1 MTLDDVMGELERLG
15 TEQNRKTYRRHGVSE
30 PLFGV
35 SYAHLGALQKRIKT
49 DQALAE
55 ALWATGNADARTL
68 ATMIA
73 DPSRFT
79 LAQLDAW
86 LKSARYHGLV
96 DGLTSHV
103 ASKSRFAREAAERWM
118 ASDDEHIGRAGWN
131 LVGHLAAGD
140 ASLPDAFFERHI
152 ATIQAGIHAAKN
164 RTREAMNTALI
175 NIGARNEALRK
186 KAIAAATRIGE
197 VEVDHGDTGCKT
209 REAVEYIEKIWARRA
224 MGNSAGVTAATRAA
238 AKKAP
243 AKKAPA
249 KAAAK
254 KKKTPARGR

>member
-103 ASKSRFAREAAERWM
+103 ASKSRFAREA
-118 ASDDEHIGRAGWN
+118 
-131 LVGHLAAGD
+131 
-140 ASLPDAFFERHI
+140 DAFFERHI

-249 KAAAK
+249 EAAARQTAAAK
-254 KKKTPARGR
+254 APAKKAPAKKAPAKKAPAKKAPARAASRS